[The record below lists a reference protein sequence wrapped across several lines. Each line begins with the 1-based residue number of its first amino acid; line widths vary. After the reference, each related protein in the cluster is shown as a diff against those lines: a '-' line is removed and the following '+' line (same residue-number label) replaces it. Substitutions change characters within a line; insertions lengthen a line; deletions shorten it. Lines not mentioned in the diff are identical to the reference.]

1 MAYAFTNSKGVTYYL
16 HTKKSTTSTGKERTL
31 FFFSKEV
38 KEGTLDSV
46 PEGYKVVEMKT
57 GLPVLK
63 KTGGSEAAPVMEA
76 ARDETPEPAPEAAGE

>member
-31 FFFSKEV
+31 FYFAKEV

-63 KTGGSEAAPVMEA
+63 KTGGETETEPEA
-76 ARDETPEPAPEAAGE
+76 TPEVAPEAAGE

>member
-31 FFFSKEV
+31 FFFSKEI
-38 KEGTLDSV
+38 KDGTLDEV
-46 PEGYKVVEMKT
+46 PQGYQVVEMKT

-63 KTGGSEAAPVMEA
+63 KTGNGSEEK
-76 ARDETPEPAPEAAGE
+76 PEPSMAEVPGE